1 MENNKIIIYL
11 LYISLSITAIIADED
26 QSDFLSNERSV
37 LLFDDDDDQEPS
49 IEKNDSD
56 NDDPDGA
63 LKCSKHSTNLMLCI
77 LTKKGISS
85 GWKVDISDVSIPNTL
100 PEGSDNMQAWNKIS
114 GALDDWI
121 TNIFS
126 VILP

>member
-49 IEKNDSD
+49 IEKTTQIMMIQMV
-56 NDDPDGA
+56 
-63 LKCSKHSTNLMLCI
+63 L
-77 LTKKGISS
+77 
-85 GWKVDISDVSIPNTL
+85 
-100 PEGSDNMQAWNKIS
+100 
-114 GALDDWI
+114 
-121 TNIFS
+121 
-126 VILP
+126 